1 MRGLASEARERAH
14 WRKRGKQVAWWPH
27 YPRNRGRSRENLPL
41 DDILRLDIAL
51 SSISILEGN
60 PNVSDY

>member
-1 MRGLASEARERAH
+1 MRPRNGLTGGTRLS
-14 WRKRGKQVAWWPH
+14 KVAGLPH